1 MPSDKEKYPSGS
13 GQSKEIGAVVVT
25 DGSRVEATQKI
36 NRFNLIELNLTHLIN
51 VLVQFTLDGDLHRN
65 ESGSN
70 TAPPGQV

>member
-1 MPSDKEKYPSGS
+1 M
-13 GQSKEIGAVVVT
+13 VT